1 LLDRWGQV
9 IQYFPTYGPVGNR
22 ARDSVFAALNPGWTS
37 NPPTAGP
44 LYGFSQPMSIDST
57 IGQNA
62 IWDSRDGAP
71 FFSVSAA
78 SPSPAQWVDPVS
90 GTTTAYCQQW
100 MDVPAQNFYPE
111 LTVQWMLG
119 VSQLAI
125 PNPANGSGDVIAGS
139 DKLSFSGPYILIS
152 AGPDGPNRAN
162 GGYCNM
168 IDPSN
173 SGNPLPS
180 DKCQQAFINSG
191 NIYNFDRQ

>member
-1 LLDRWGQV
+1 
-9 IQYFPTYGPVGNR
+9 
-22 ARDSVFAALNPGWTS
+22 
-37 NPPTAGP
+37 
-44 LYGFSQPMSIDST
+44 
-57 IGQNA
+57 
-62 IWDSRDGAP
+62 
-71 FFSVSAA
+71 
-78 SPSPAQWVDPVS
+78 
-90 GTTTAYCQQW
+90 